1 MFAFIIMLIGYVL
14 ILYGVSSHLFTKQE
28 GKTDEDNVFSD
39 INCSGS
45 SNRRE

>member
-14 ILYGVSSHLFTKQE
+14 ILYGVSSYLFTKQE
-28 GKTDEDNVFSD
+28 GEADEDNVFSD